1 MAAVVVS
8 SMKTSSYNP
17 TPSRSPSPQIKVAVG
32 DIEYSKR
39 RRLKDLL
46 DPKHHWEDVAGRLD
60 YSQDEISAFELDYR
74 RPDGSP
80 TMRLLDHLG
89 QKNVSVNKLFVV
101 MCECELNRA
110 AEVLKPLVDSKYHGY
125 LRNEEDPPVPNI
137 QPDENIGKLSDN
149 FGAMR
154 IENQG
159 TSPSMDSLPLPPP
172 PPMLSGPAPP
182 PNHRVCQ
189 PHQEPRGREDDGNQG
204 QPKETWE
211 EAQERL
217 RDVDKGFTLAKM
229 PHFFYKDLEEG
240 TKGFSPANLLG
251 EGTFGRVFRANVFKT
266 IFAVKC
272 LRQND
277 QDITQERKGR
287 KFQFNELAKL
297 MQFRHPNLLP
307 LHGYSLDGLVPC
319 LVTEYMLNGSLE
331 DRLQCKDRTAGL
343 KWELRMNITKG
354 VARGL
359 QFLHTVKDPPLIH
372 GDVKSSNILLD
383 RHYEAKIGDFG
394 LARDGPSGDL
404 KSYTIMKT
412 DSKIMGTTA
421 YMAPEYCRNRVLSR
435 EVDTYAFGVVVFE
448 VLTGQKAFDETRGR
462 NRVLTDLVQE
472 HMDTNDP
479 DMTWKLVDKKTGKT
493 PWPRDTALGLFEI
506 GRQCTLHKRK
516 QRPKMPDVLSR
527 LEKMEVKRQLSN
539 QGASLMSSLS
549 SSSDFPQRTRSQPQE
564 SESPSLSSGSPIVG
578 PSPCPPP
585 RSSSHEPI
593 ESDELVWNKE
603 DNKTALAHCGNKNGG
618 QLPVERPRDSY
629 PSQSTISTDLESNGV
644 VSHQQNVENL
654 ASPPDTNKEENRGG
668 LPPSSAKQDTSCTVI
683 TGKEQPKDDKQ
694 DKALLKTEDFPPNR
708 PIKAWMPDSIIR
720 NTDGEGGKSAAE
732 KKFPPKESK
741 LNNMSPPSRHHGGRK
756 MSPCE
761 SDDCSSMAQPRQS
774 PVEFHA
780 KADVDN
786 MVKPQAN
793 QPANIT
799 EDSALV
805 SPSEQ
810 PARII
815 QNKAELQSTG
825 KDGGLAS
832 SGVAGSPTNE
842 LLRQH
847 LPPTYPPGYG
857 PLDNTTPR
865 YPPVP
870 YPGGQWGYPHHL
882 NMATS
887 EADMSPVPQNGHPVE
902 TAAFYTPHGLYPV
915 THGPHMGQPSP
926 VMGQAE
932 VPYLPSN
939 YMPYGPHAFLPQ
951 YPPPQPP
958 YDFPQ
963 SQLQNADPQYNVPE
977 PQGIYQGPPPS
988 RFHLYPSTADSS
1000 CSNQQSTASSSSS
1013 QSTAPQSSVSREGSS
1028 GCTTFTDTSS
1038 GLSSQATGGSNSGLS
1053 GDDTSS
1059 MSLPEVSS
1067 SDSLSLPLSD
1077 KHNIQFSPNAHRDK
1091 LMQDMEAYMEGRIDS
1106 EQCFRNMPSD
1116 NDSLGKLSL
1125 EQPESA
1131 SSREP
1136 TEDSDDSSSC

>member
-1 MAAVVVS
+1 MAALAVS
-8 SMKTSSYNP
+8 SMKTSGYTP
-17 TPSRSPSPQIKVAVG
+17 TTSRSPSPQTKVAVG

-60 YSQDEISAFELDYR
+60 YSQDEISAFDLDYR

-125 LRNEEDPPVPNI
+125 LRNEEDPPVPSM
-137 QPDENIGKLSDN
+137 QSDENISKLSNN
-149 FGAMR
+149 FGAMTF
-154 IENQG
+154 ENQG
-159 TSPSMDSLPLPPP
+159 TSASMDSLPLPGPP
-172 PPMLSGPAPP
+172 PPMLPGPASP

-189 PHQEPRGREDDGNQG
+189 PHQEPRGREEDGNQG

-217 RDVDKGFTLAKM
+217 KDVDKGFTLAKM

-277 QDITQERKGR
+277 EDITQERKGR

-394 LARDGPSGDL
+394 LARDGPSGSL

-421 YMAPEYCRNRVLSR
+421 YIAPEYCRNRVLSR

-462 NRVLTDLVQE
+462 HRVLSDLVQD

-493 PWPRDTALGLFEI
+493 AWPRDTALGLFEI

-527 LEKMEVKRQLSN
+527 LEKMEVRRQLSKE
-539 QGASLMSSLS
+539 GVSLMSSLS
-549 SSSDFPQRTRSQPQE
+549 SSPDVPRRTRQEPQE
-564 SESPSLSSGSPIVG
+564 SESPSLASGSPIVG
-578 PSPCPPP
+578 PSPCPPSSQ
-585 RSSSHEPI
+585 SSSHEPI
-593 ESDELVWNKE
+593 ESDELAWNKE
-603 DNKTALAHCGNKNGG
+603 DNKDVVGHCGNQK
-618 QLPVERPRDSY
+618 VERVTGQPSNSY

-654 ASPPDTNKEENRGG
+654 ASPPDTKKEDNRGS
-668 LPPSSAKQDTSCTVI
+668 LPLPLGKQDPNASGTVV
-683 TGKEQPKDDKQ
+683 TGKEQSKDEEQ
-694 DKALLKTEDFPPNR
+694 DRDSLKKGNLPPNR
-708 PIKAWMPDSIIR
+708 PVEAWMPDSILR
-720 NTDGEGGKSAAE
+720 NTDGKGGKSASE
-732 KKFPPKESK
+732 EKFPSKDVSK
-741 LNNMSPPSRHHGGRK
+741 LDNMSSPSRQPGGRK
-756 MSPCE
+756 LSPCE
-761 SDDCSSMAQPRQS
+761 SDDCPSMARPGQS
-774 PVEFHA
+774 PVKFHA
-780 KADVDN
+780 KADVEN
-786 MVKPQAN
+786 MVKPQVN
-793 QPANIT
+793 QPANT
-799 EDSALV
+799 AGSYSVV

-810 PARII
+810 PARITPSR
-815 QNKAELQSTG
+815 EGLESTG
-825 KDGGLAS
+825 RDGDLVP
-832 SGVAGSPTNE
+832 SGMAGSPTDKNH
-842 LLRQH
+842 RQH
-847 LPPTYPPGYG
+847 FLPAYPPGYG
-857 PLDNTTPR
+857 PLDDKASR

-870 YPGGQWGYPHHL
+870 FPGGQWGYPHHQNL
-882 NMATS
+882 PTG
-887 EADMSPVPQNGHPVE
+887 EAGMSPAPQNG
-902 TAAFYTPHGLYPV
+902 YPMVYGV
-915 THGPHMGQPSP
+915 TQPYGPHFGQTSP
-926 VMGQAE
+926 AVGPAE
-932 VPYLPSN
+932 VPYLPHN
-939 YMPYGPHAFLPQ
+939 NMPYGPHAFLPQ
-951 YPPPQPP
+951 YPPYDIPP
-958 YDFPQ
+958 
-963 SQLQNADPQYNVPE
+963 SQHQRADIQDPYPQYVPE
-977 PQGIYQGPPPS
+977 PHRMYPGHPPTRFNICPPS
-988 RFHLYPSTADSS
+988 PDSS

-1013 QSTAPQSSVSREGSS
+1013 QSSSPQSSVSREGSS
-1028 GCTTFTDTSS
+1028 GCTTFTDSSS
-1038 GLSSQATGGSNSGLS
+1038 GLSSQTTAEPNSGLS
-1053 GDDTSS
+1053 GDVTSS
-1059 MSLPEVSS
+1059 MSLPETSS
-1067 SDSLSLPLSD
+1067 VESLPMSD
-1077 KHNIQFSPNAHRDK
+1077 ERSIRFTPEFNEARNR
-1091 LMQDMEAYMEGRIDS
+1091 LLQDMKDYDEGRLNS
-1106 EQCFRNMPSD
+1106 EQCFGNIPSES
-1116 NDSLGKLSL
+1116 DSLGELSL
-1125 EQPESA
+1125 EQSETG
-1131 SSREP
+1131 SSRVP
-1136 TEDSDDSSSC
+1136 TEDSDDSTSC